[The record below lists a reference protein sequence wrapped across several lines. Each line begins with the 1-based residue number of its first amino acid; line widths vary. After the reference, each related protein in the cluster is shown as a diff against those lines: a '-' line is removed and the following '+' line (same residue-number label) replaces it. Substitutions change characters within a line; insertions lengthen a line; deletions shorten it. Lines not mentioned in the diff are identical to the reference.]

1 MWNID
6 DIVLVIWF
14 FISKEVE
21 MWFCYEKYFCNV
33 VFLEFYG
40 FDVVFL
46 LINWNLIN
54 GICSFYILKYCRYC
68 KIIDEMKVVFRRYE
82 FVFYEFFFQIDII

>member
-54 GICSFYILKYCRYC
+54 GICSFYILEYCRYC
-68 KIIDEMKVVFRRYE
+68 EIIDEMKVVFRRYE
-82 FVFYEFFFQIDII
+82 LLFYEFFFQIDII